1 MMNSTPSA
9 SVVLS
14 FVLAGSL
21 GCLLQAKAPQSIK
34 IVSSADWK
42 EHAQEIDGLSV
53 EGGVLHPTGK
63 KGVYRSR
70 IIPFTQKKFGSVH
83 HPFLLSSVG

>member
-53 EGGVLHPTGK
+53 EGGVLHPT
-63 KGVYRSR
+63 
-70 IIPFTQKKFGSVH
+70 KFGSVH